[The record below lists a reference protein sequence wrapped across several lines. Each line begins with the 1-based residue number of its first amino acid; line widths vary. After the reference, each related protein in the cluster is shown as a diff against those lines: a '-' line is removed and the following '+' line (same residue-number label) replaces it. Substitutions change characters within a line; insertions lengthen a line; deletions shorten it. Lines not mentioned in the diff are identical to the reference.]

1 MINVLTLGLENAVPP
16 QASRQFYAGGRRAL
30 SAYLRKVAWLG
41 GGITLGTALLIAAF
55 PEFWLNLVFG
65 GDYVAYAGV
74 LRWLALCNPIFF
86 LTFPVRVGMRTLEE
100 TKPVFLSYLLAASFS
115 LTTAFSVVGYFGL
128 YGVVFGTVAANLM
141 MQAVLWRAVARET
154 RGAAG

>member
-1 MINVLTLGLENAVPP
+1 MTLG
-16 QASRQFYAGGRRAL
+16 FG
-30 SAYLRKVAWLG
+30 
-41 GGITLGTALLIAAF
+41 LLIAAF
-55 PEFWLNLVFG
+55 PEFWLDVVFG
-65 GDYVAYAGV
+65 GGYVAYAGI

-86 LTFPVRVGMRTLEE
+86 LTFPVRVGLRTLEE

-141 MQAVLWRAVARET
+141 MQALLWRAFTRPA